1 MGLRSL
7 LAWGALGLATLT
19 STGCVT
25 NSSKDYISQY
35 LSASPTRQNYS
46 GKNNAKNAFDSDDV
60 TDASVQGK
68 QKLIVD
74 TRHTVSENRIENN
87 ISARC
92 IQDLGKD
99 CKLIIYAADSYS
111 GNEGELRD
119 YFTNSARFQASIG
132 KYLEAGK
139 DVLVYVEIGGRAEI
153 FSYSS
158 CTDDMKYATGMGALK
173 AGFVRCDEGR
183 TKEPTTK
190 VQADILAGAGK
201 YDWDF
206 GKTKLNEQIYQAIAQ
221 VQAMQKLPISI
232 KKIDRINLV
241 ANASY
246 ALKDHDKYFMS
257 QIGAIEGG
265 LEVAI
270 EESVLGAPAR
280 LKVFGGARNQLVNPE
295 FGDSTSEWIGRGGLR
310 VTTQVLDDMV
320 QAFLEANIDGKNG
333 FGVAGGIKIT
343 FGGK

>member
-7 LAWGALGLATLT
+7 FAWGAFTLAALT
-19 STGCVT
+19 SGGCVA

-35 LSASPTRQNYS
+35 LSASPTRQNYAA
-46 GKNNAKNAFDSDDV
+46 KNDAKNAFDSDDA
-60 TDASVQGK
+60 TDASVSGK
-68 QKLIVD
+68 QKLILD
-74 TRHTVSENRIENN
+74 THHSISENRIEDN
-87 ISARC
+87 ISAKC

-139 DVLVYVEIGGRAEI
+139 DVLVYVELGGRAEI
-153 FSYSS
+153 FSYAS

-173 AGFVRCDEGR
+173 AGLVRCDEGR

-190 VQADILAGAGK
+190 IQADILAGAGK

-206 GKTKLNEQIYQAIAQ
+206 GKTKLDEKIYQAIAQ

-257 QIGAIEGG
+257 QIGVIEGG

-280 LKVFGGARNQLVNPE
+280 LKVFGGARNQLTNPE
-295 FGDSTSEWIGRGGLR
+295 FGDSTSEWIGRGGLKL
-310 VTTQVLDDMV
+310 TTQLLEDTI
-320 QAFLEANIDGKNG
+320 QAFIEADFDGKNG
-333 FGVAGGIKIT
+333 FGVGGGVKIT